1 MMTVSGHLANVELID
16 NGKSNRI
23 NDIYFILF
31 SIVVFLYLLLGGG
44 FTVQESFIIVFQLYL
59 LLRFV
64 NNFGYTI
71 CFFDYLV
78 FYSAL
83 ATLVLPLIGYR
94 VYNIDNPM
102 ARKWVAYMPV
112 PEDVYYNF
120 LIPANL
126 ALFTGVNLLTRK
138 FTPLKIKDLFNELA
152 VKAQDK
158 GKMGIVLTIIGFFA
172 TFLNNVGGPLSFV
185 FYLMSMLKYVGPLYI
200 FFSNLPFRRQAL
212 IISLIMFLIQSI
224 WNGMFGEFV
233 QYLLLALI
241 LITINVNLRFI
252 TKLLIFIVGFFLL
265 SILQSIKGAYRSVT
279 WMGKTVNGLSLQN
292 SSPVEVFGT
301 LFIDRL
307 TNTDKL
313 FDAKT
318 SFELFVRMNQ
328 GYLIARAMDYVPR
341 VEPFANGET
350 IIRTIGAIIVPRFLW
365 PDKMESGGSENL
377 ARFLG
382 IKRKLNYSMNI
393 GPYGEAYGNFGSDNG
408 VLFLF
413 VFSLFLSFLFK
424 KFLTKC
430 LKRPT
435 LILWGPLLFYYM
447 LSIETDILSTLNS
460 FVKGAI
466 FVAIVFWI
474 SNKFFK
480 ASL

>member
-1 MMTVSGHLANVELID
+1 
-16 NGKSNRI
+16 
-23 NDIYFILF
+23 
-31 SIVVFLYLLLGGG
+31 
-44 FTVQESFIIVFQLYL
+44 
-59 LLRFV
+59 
-64 NNFGYTI
+64 
-71 CFFDYLV
+71 
-78 FYSAL
+78 
-83 ATLVLPLIGYR
+83 
-94 VYNIDNPM
+94 
-102 ARKWVAYMPV
+102 
-112 PEDVYYNF
+112 
-120 LIPANL
+120 
-126 ALFTGVNLLTRK
+126 
-138 FTPLKIKDLFNELA
+138 
-152 VKAQDK
+152 
-158 GKMGIVLTIIGFFA
+158 
-172 TFLNNVGGPLSFV
+172 
-185 FYLMSMLKYVGPLYI
+185 MLKYVGPLYI

-212 IISLIMFLIQSI
+212 IISLIMFLVQAI

-241 LITINVNLRFI
+241 LITVNVNLRFI
-252 TKLLIFIVGFFLL
+252 TKLLIFIVGFFLV

-279 WMGKTVNGLSLQN
+279 WQGKTVNGLSLQN
-292 SSPVEVFGT
+292 SSPVEIFGT

-313 FDAKT
+313 FDKKN

-365 PDKMESGGSENL
+365 PDKMESGGAENL
-377 ARFLG
+377 SRFLG
-382 IKRKLNYSMNI
+382 IKRRLNYSMNI
-393 GPYGEAYGNFGSDNG
+393 GPFGEAYGNFGSENG
-408 VLFLF
+408 VLFIF
-413 VFSLFLSFLFK
+413 VFSLFLSFLLK
-424 KFLTKC
+424 RFLTNC

-447 LSIETDILSTLNS
+447 LSIETDILTTLNS
-460 FVKGAI
+460 FIKGAI